1 MVYYINCFNF
11 AIEMGRE
18 RQCKSLLFLFQSIV
32 YNINRFINLEITS
45 IMEERKITEVEGIE
59 IIASM
64 ISRTRERLVKGC
76 GDILLMWGYL
86 TIAVAALIWVLLV
99 TTGNP
104 AVNWLWFL
112 IWIIG
117 GIATPIMAKRKRMET
132 GAMSYT
138 DRLTSDMWSVVGFTA
153 IASTFLCLGF
163 LLIGGKDSWSMMF
176 AFALIIVPVAEIMQ
190 GLVIKEKS
198 LIAGGSVGLLIGLF
212 TMCCISAHTVLL
224 ATWFMPLF
232 IIAFAAMMI
241 VPGHILN
248 SKAKRES

>member
-1 MVYYINCFNF
+1 
-11 AIEMGRE
+11 
-18 RQCKSLLFLFQSIV
+18 
-32 YNINRFINLEITS
+32 
-45 IMEERKITEVEGIE
+45 MEERKITEAESVE
-59 IIASM
+59 IITSM
-64 ISRTRERLVKGC
+64 ISRTKDRLVKGS
-76 GDILLMWGYL
+76 GNILLMWGYVIV
-86 TIAVAALIWVLLV
+86 TVAALIWVLLV
-99 TTGNP
+99 TSKNP

-117 GIATPIMAKRKRMET
+117 GIATPVMAKRKRMET
-132 GAMSYT
+132 GAISYT
-138 DRLTSDMWSVVGFTA
+138 DRLTSNMWSVVGFTA

-163 LLIGGKDSWSMMF
+163 LFVGGKDSWSMMF
-176 AFALIIVPVAEIMQ
+176 AFALIIVPMAEIMQ

-198 LIAGGSVGLLIGLF
+198 LVAGGSIGLVIGLF
-212 TMCCISAHTVLL
+212 TMCCISAHIVLV

>member
-1 MVYYINCFNF
+1 
-11 AIEMGRE
+11 
-18 RQCKSLLFLFQSIV
+18 
-32 YNINRFINLEITS
+32 
-45 IMEERKITEVEGIE
+45 MEEKKITEAESVE
-59 IIASM
+59 IITSM
-64 ISRTRERLVKGC
+64 ISRTKDRLVKGS
-76 GDILLMWGYL
+76 GNILLMWGYL
-86 TIAVAALIWVLLV
+86 IVTVAALIWVLLV
-99 TTGNP
+99 TTGNS

-132 GAMSYT
+132 GATSYT
-138 DRLTSDMWSVVGFTA
+138 DRLTSNMWSIVGLTA
-153 IASTFLCLGF
+153 IASTILCLGF
-163 LLIGGKDSWSMMF
+163 LFIAGKDSWNMMF
-176 AFALIIVPVAEIMQ
+176 AFALIIVLMAEIMQ

-198 LIAGGSVGLLIGLF
+198 LITGGSIGLLIGLF
-212 TMCCISAHTVLL
+212 TMCCISAHVALM

>member
-1 MVYYINCFNF
+1 
-11 AIEMGRE
+11 
-18 RQCKSLLFLFQSIV
+18 
-32 YNINRFINLEITS
+32 
-45 IMEERKITEVEGIE
+45 MEERKITEAESVE
-59 IIASM
+59 IITSM
-64 ISRTRERLVKGC
+64 ISRTKDRLVKGS
-76 GDILLMWGYL
+76 GNILLMWGYVIV
-86 TIAVAALIWVLLV
+86 TVAALIWVLLV
-99 TTGNP
+99 TTKNP

-117 GIATPIMAKRKRMET
+117 GIATPVMAKRKRMET
-132 GAMSYT
+132 GAISYT
-138 DRLTSDMWSVVGFTA
+138 DRLTSNMWSVVGFTA

-163 LLIGGKDSWSMMF
+163 LFVGGKDSWSMMF
-176 AFALIIVPVAEIMQ
+176 AFALIIVPMAEIMQ

-198 LIAGGSVGLLIGLF
+198 LVAGGSIGLVIGLF
-212 TMCCISAHTVLL
+212 TMCCISAHIALV

>member
-1 MVYYINCFNF
+1 
-11 AIEMGRE
+11 
-18 RQCKSLLFLFQSIV
+18 
-32 YNINRFINLEITS
+32 
-45 IMEERKITEVEGIE
+45 MEERKITEAESVE
-59 IIASM
+59 IITSM
-64 ISRTRERLVKGC
+64 ISRTKDRLVKGS
-76 GDILLMWGYL
+76 GNILLMWGYL
-86 TIAVAALIWVLLV
+86 IVTVAALIWVLLV

-132 GAMSYT
+132 GATSYT
-138 DRLTSDMWSVVGFTA
+138 DRLTSSMWSVVGFTA
-153 IASTFLCLGF
+153 IASTILCLGF
-163 LLIGGKDSWSMMF
+163 LFIAGKDSWSMMF
-176 AFALIIVPVAEIMQ
+176 AFALIIVPMAEIMQ
-190 GLVIKEKS
+190 GLVIKENS
-198 LIAGGSVGLLIGLF
+198 LIAGGGIGLLTGLF
-212 TMCCISAHTVLL
+212 TMCCISAHVPLM